1 MTATMATTNGHD
13 TSFHQVPLY
22 GGAITVDLPAN
33 YLDAS
38 SIRPVPDN
46 QEVFVQSDNTT
57 GQKSIIFDILEYV
70 EPSTSTDTSTSIIET
85 TSSSEAD
92 IDMAALDTH
101 LSDIITTGDTVQ
113 ILQRSPQVNIPRFPS
128 GTRALALSARV
139 QPARG
144 WLALGVLVTLVRLK
158 EKGTDLVVT
167 VNVPGLVSGEDG
179 SEAVRIAEK
188 ICASLEVKDWG
199 LFGS

>member
-1 MTATMATTNGHD
+1 MTTTNGHD
-13 TSFHQVPLY
+13 TSFHQVSLY

-38 SIRPVPDN
+38 NIRPVPDN
-46 QEVFVQSDNTT
+46 QEVFVQSDNTS

-70 EPSTSTDTSTSIIET
+70 EPSTSTSTSIIET
-85 TSSSEAD
+85 TPSSEAD

-101 LSDIITTGDTVQ
+101 LSDIITSGDTVQ
-113 ILQRSPQVNIPRFPS
+113 ILQRSPQVNMPRFPS
-128 GTRALALSARV
+128 DTRALALSARV

-167 VNVPGLVSGEDG
+167 VNVPGLVSGEEG